1 MRRLLF
7 FFSGR
12 NGLESLAEMKWNQ
25 WPESNGMGGRD
36 RLEFAEE
43 ALFFIEKY
51 NMTKSSIRS
60 YCRIRMQAPSF
71 VLISL

>member
-36 RLEFAEE
+36 RLEFAYGPC
-43 ALFFIEKY
+43 FC
-51 NMTKSSIRS
+51 T
-60 YCRIRMQAPSF
+60 
-71 VLISL
+71 

>member
-36 RLEFAEE
+36 RLEFADHWFFRLQTFISRWVS
-43 ALFFIEKY
+43 LF
-51 NMTKSSIRS
+51 
-60 YCRIRMQAPSF
+60 
-71 VLISL
+71 

>member
-1 MRRLLF
+1 LLF

-36 RLEFAEE
+36 RLEFA
-43 ALFFIEKY
+43 F
-51 NMTKSSIRS
+51 NGHS
-60 YCRIRMQAPSF
+60 YLLWKNPRCSAA
-71 VLISL
+71 